1 MTNYSY
7 SRMSTY
13 DSCPFSYYL
22 KYELK
27 NYSSTSSIALE
38 FGTAVHEAEEAIAN
52 AIKDNKEINY
62 ATIKNKFLLTMIQLQ
77 MKYPKDYFEVD
88 KSFRTYEQKVL
99 EYLNTGIY
107 RLENYMKNNPTYKII
122 GIEFKFS
129 DIEIAGYNFK
139 GAIDRI
145 IYDEA
150 NKQYI
155 IQDIKTWPV
164 PTEEEHLVTPL
175 QFVTYFK
182 ALQKSFPDCTEENT
196 RFEYDLP
203 ICNLQQPAGTKGF
216 ITRGIKKFENMFN
229 KISEKQFKPSPSPL
243 CNWCSFCST
252 NTNTTEDLKYLCPY
266 HSNWT
271 RENKTFSKEYEWTC
285 LEDYPTILEEY
296 KISKTN
302 KSLKE

>member
-7 SRMSTY
+7 SRMATY

-27 NYSSTSSIALE
+27 NYSNASSIALE
-38 FGTAVHEAEEAIAN
+38 FGTAVHAAEEAIAK
-52 AIKDNKEINY
+52 AIKDRREINY
-62 ATIKNKFLLTMIQLQ
+62 ISIKNKFLLDMIQLQ
-77 MKYPKDYFEVD
+77 IKYPIDYFEVD
-88 KSFRTYEQKVL
+88 KSYRTYEQKAF
-99 EYLNTGIY
+99 EYLNNGIY
-107 RLENYMKNNPTYKII
+107 RLENYMKNHPTYKII

-129 DIEIAGYNFK
+129 NIEIAGQAFK
-139 GAIDRI
+139 GAIDRV
-145 IYDEA
+145 IYDEQ

-164 PTEEEHLVTPL
+164 PTEKEHLVTPL

-182 ALQKSFPDCTEENT
+182 ALQKSFPDCTEDNV

-216 ITRGIKKFENMFN
+216 ISRGIKKLENMFN
-229 KISEKQFKPSPSPL
+229 KISEKQFKPNPSPL

-252 NTNTTEDLKYLCPY
+252 NTNTTEEFKYLCPY
-266 HSNWT
+266 HSN
-271 RENKTFSKEYEWTC
+271 
-285 LEDYPTILEEY
+285 
-296 KISKTN
+296 
-302 KSLKE
+302 